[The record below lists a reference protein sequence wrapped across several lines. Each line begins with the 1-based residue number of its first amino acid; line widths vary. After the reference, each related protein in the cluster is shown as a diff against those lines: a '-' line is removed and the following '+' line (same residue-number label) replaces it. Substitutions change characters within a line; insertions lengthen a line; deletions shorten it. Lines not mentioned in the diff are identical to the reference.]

1 MVIHMNKNGLL
12 AIKTFKLI
20 WTLAFAALG
29 VVLAIA
35 SEKRSKSPYTA
46 LQAHNLHEDG
56 LISDAEYMRA
66 LGHDY

>member
-1 MVIHMNKNGLL
+1 MNKNGVL

-20 WTLAFAALG
+20 LKITFTVLG
-29 VVLAIA
+29 FILEIT
-35 SEKRSKSPYTA
+35 SDKRSKSPYTA

-56 LISDAEYMRA
+56 LISDAEYARA